1 MCVCVFVLED
11 KIHTY
16 VRAVQALRY
25 IEFFSTLK

>member
-1 MCVCVFVLED
+1 MCVCLFLEE

-25 IEFFSTLK
+25 IEFFSTMK